1 MDATGW
7 IKSTVSISPDSVQ
20 RFHLYP
26 TRLSSVY
33 VLESFPQRCVPSL
46 ATWALLAICS
56 FACPKAGWMRTQ
68 WVNGISVEIKQI
80 GGLIWL
86 LWSAFPSSPFRLVS
100 DCLGV
105 STTYQEINGLK
116 GEVHHLHQR
125 SFRKNSLQVFCPG
138 CNQNVTV
145 SMSGSDRSDHVI
157 GLFWGEIVRKS
168 LSTSIK
174 IYQNPFSYTPPSKQK
189 EI

>member
-1 MDATGW
+1 
-7 IKSTVSISPDSVQ
+7 
-20 RFHLYP
+20 
-26 TRLSSVY
+26 
-33 VLESFPQRCVPSL
+33 
-46 ATWALLAICS
+46 
-56 FACPKAGWMRTQ
+56 MRTQ

-105 STTYQEINGLK
+105 STTNQEINGLK

-125 SFRKNSLQVFCPG
+125 SFRKNRLQVFCPG

-157 GLFWGEIVRKS
+157 GENHYLLVSKY
-168 LSTSIK
+168 IK
-174 IYQNPFSYTPPSKQK
+174 ILSLTHPHQSKKRFKMIQFFN
-189 EI
+189 IFQWISLVLFLHLFLPCSC